1 MPTATLSR
9 AALDPALQPIADA
22 TLAACDGV
30 LARVWLTGIGDL
42 CPVCPQRERCPER
55 TRCLHLVASAGL
67 TTRLDGPFRRYPIG
81 STEVGRVP
89 LTRRAYVA
97 GGDLAERGL
106 AEATWLA
113 THEVRGFAALP
124 IEYGGH
130 AIGVLAVFARHEP
143 GAAELAV
150 LTHIAGLGALALGS
164 LRAYR
169 ELAVERNRAVA
180 RAARR
185 PREAPAPGA
194 PEGASA
200 PLRPLADSERAIIE
214 QVLAHTAGK
223 VSGPRGAAAIL
234 RIKPTT
240 LFSRMKKLGIDRR
253 AVASRHP

>member
-1 MPTATLSR
+1 MPSAVLSR
-9 AALDPALQPIADA
+9 AALEPALQPIADA

-30 LARVWLTGIGDL
+30 LARVWLSGPGDL
-42 CPVCPQRERCPER
+42 CPGCPQRERCPDR
-55 TRCLHLVASAGL
+55 SRCLHLVASAGL
-67 TTRLDGPFRRYPIG
+67 TTRLDGPFRRFPIG

-89 LTRRAYVA
+89 LTRRPYVA
-97 GGDLAERGL
+97 AGDLAAEGL

-113 THEVRGFAALP
+113 THQVRGFAALP
-124 IEYGGH
+124 LEYGGH

-169 ELAVERNRAVA
+169 ELASERNHAVA

-185 PREAPAPGA
+185 PREAAAPGPA
-194 PEGASA
+194 A
-200 PLRPLADSERAIIE
+200 LRPLAESEREIIE
-214 QVLAHTAGK
+214 RVLAHTAGK
-223 VSGPRGAAAIL
+223 VSGASGAAAIL
-234 RIKPTT
+234 RMKPTT

-253 AVASRHP
+253 TAGRTRA